1 MKSTEL
7 QDILQSEKQ
16 LTIKEIKNIIYELK
30 NDVIHKAE
38 LDNHYECGFYN
49 GEVNAFYICLDLLDK
64 CEDSGRNDNVEYF
77 ASILKNYFTTHYDD
91 CDGIKCKY
99 LIQMINT
106 LEKEFKEGT
115 LCPPNSYQV
124 K

>member
-7 QDILQSEKQ
+7 QNILQSEKQ

-64 CEDSGRNDNVEYF
+64 CEDSR
-77 ASILKNYFTTHYDD
+77 
-91 CDGIKCKY
+91 
-99 LIQMINT
+99 
-106 LEKEFKEGT
+106 
-115 LCPPNSYQV
+115 
-124 K
+124 